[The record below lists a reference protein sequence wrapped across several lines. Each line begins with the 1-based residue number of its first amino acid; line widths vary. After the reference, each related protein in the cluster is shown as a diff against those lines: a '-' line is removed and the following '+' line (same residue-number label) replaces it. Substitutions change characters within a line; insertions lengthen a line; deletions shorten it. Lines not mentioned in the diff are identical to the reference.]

1 MSTVRIEIITPLI
14 SGTKHCQTCQDFFED
29 AGIAQKVN
37 QEDLNSYPAEMWED
51 YAKLSRLVRDLSAR
65 YGGQLRVTLIDPHT
79 PTGFWK
85 SVRHWV
91 RRYPTFIVDGQA
103 KVAGWN
109 QGALESLL
117 KARGASLSTQPPA
130 EGTGTGEGGEC
141 CATSHG

>member
-14 SGTKHCQTCQDFFED
+14 VGPKQCQGCNDFFDD
-29 AGIAQKVN
+29 AGITQKIN
-37 QEDLNSYPAEMWED
+37 QEVLDSYPAAMWEE
-51 YAKLSRLVRDLSAR
+51 YARLSRLVRDLSTR

-79 PTGFWK
+79 PTGLWK

-103 KVAGWN
+103 KVSGWN

-117 KARGASLSTQPPA
+117 KARGARLDARPAA
-130 EGTGTGEGGEC
+130 EGTGTGGEC
-141 CATSHG
+141 CATNHG